1 MIQENDLLWVAE
13 FLSCFDVV
21 ELFSINNIEYDN
33 VNDDKIF

>member
-1 MIQENDLLWVAE
+1 MFQENDLLWVAE